1 MKPLFKNVA
10 LCIACV
16 LVSLVFMASHCKSK
30 VENVEGSSGE
40 CPLLVSV
47 KQSYSGGIGAE
58 LSYKGHDM
66 GKGRIDAEQVKGY
79 ELAIDEMQNS
89 INTWAF
95 TACENLEKGRI
106 TRDQFNHTQDCL
118 MKMSYDLSRFKM
130 LVLSGTLTDE
140 EFKKEIYSM
149 TEMGEECKPS
159 TSSSSVTSSGAT
171 TTQGAT
177 CGSDADCVPPLYCIL
192 GGCRPIGKTGDSCG
206 QDIDCE
212 LPLLCSGGKCVQT
225 AGPSN
230 VYGTP
235 CTSDANC
242 QAPLFCILSTCR
254 YLGNKGDAC
263 GVTIDCYEPL
273 VCTNGICTQTS
284 VTPAPT
290 PGPTTGV
297 ASTVWGTACTS
308 DAGCQP
314 PLYCILKTC
323 RYLGNPGESCE
334 FDYDCHIPYVCTNGK
349 CANATGGTAGGSIGG
364 SASTAWSATVSGYV
378 SIGGGGGGGAK
389 SCSADDQCVKPDY
402 CIVGYC
408 RPLQPDNGVCTY
420 NNDCKSGTCTGG
432 LCGTGSTGVGSGG
445 ACTVNENCPLYNT
458 CIAGKCTPSTTGTS
472 CKTDNDCQPPNF
484 CIVGACRPLQGAGG
498 VCNITADCLSGL
510 SCINGTCVQ

>member
-1 MKPLFKNVA
+1 MKVLVRNFA
-10 LCIACV
+10 LCLASV
-16 LVSLVFMASHCKSK
+16 LVSLVFLAGHCKSK

-40 CPLLVSV
+40 CPLLVTV
-47 KQSYSGGIGAE
+47 KQTYSGGVGAE
-58 LSYKGHDM
+58 LSYKGHDL

-149 TEMGEECKPS
+149 TEMGAECKPS
-159 TSSSSVTSSGAT
+159 ASSSSVTSSGAT
-171 TTQGAT
+171 NTQGAT

-192 GGCRPIGKTGDSCG
+192 GGCRPLGKTGDSCG

-212 LPLLCSGGKCVQT
+212 MPLLCTGGKCVQP
-225 AGPSN
+225 AGPSA

-242 QAPLFCILSTCR
+242 QA
-254 YLGNKGDAC
+254 
-263 GVTIDCYEPL
+263 
-273 VCTNGICTQTS
+273 
-284 VTPAPT
+284 
-290 PGPTTGV
+290 
-297 ASTVWGTACTS
+297 
-308 DAGCQP
+308 

-323 RYLGNPGESCE
+323 RYLGNPGEACE
-334 FDYDCHIPYVCTNGK
+334 FDYDCHIPYICKNGK
-349 CANATGGTAGGSIGG
+349 CANASYTPPPVTTSSTT
-364 SASTAWSATVSGYV
+364 SASGSWVWSATVNANV
-378 SIGGGGGGGAK
+378 SIGAGGGGGAK

-408 RPLQPDNGVCTY
+408 RPLQPDGGVCNY
-420 NNDCKSGTCTGG
+420 NNDCKNGTCTGG
-432 LCGTGSTGVGSGG
+432 ICGTGGGGGSGG
-445 ACTVNENCPLYNT
+445 SCTVNDNCPLYNT
-458 CIAGKCTPSTTGTS
+458 CIAGKCVPSATGTACS
-472 CKTDNDCQPPNF
+472 SDSDCQPPNY
-484 CIVGACRPLQGAGG
+484 CIVGACRPLQGVGG
-498 VCNITADCLSGL
+498 VCNISADCQSGL
-510 SCINGTCVQ
+510 NCVSGTCVQ